1 MQLSF
6 IICIKLSFNLLSTP
20 TTLVFEQTD
29 TFFMAESIFPS
40 IDLAHEESYDDVV
53 LPRKNL
59 HALISHLYP
68 PFYIQVMDA
77 FSNYQPLDFEY
88 VALNPSI
95 QKLTNMDM
103 VSSSSESKDW
113 EQFVRSP
120 RVSQKKNFP
129 CPYLWVYES
138 KD

>member
-6 IICIKLSFNLLSTP
+6 ITCIKLSFNLLNTP
-20 TTLVFEQTD
+20 ITLVFEQTD

-40 IDLAHEESYDDVV
+40 IDRAHEKSYDDAVH
-53 LPRKNL
+53 PRKNL

-77 FSNYQPLDFEY
+77 FANYQPLDFKQI
-88 VALNPSI
+88 ALYSSI

-103 VSSSSESKDW
+103 GSSSSDSPLDY
-113 EQFVRSP
+113 EQTALNP
-120 RVSQKKNFP
+120 
-129 CPYLWVYES
+129 
-138 KD
+138 